1 MLVDVISGLL
11 ATAGLFVPLSQAIK
25 VPYAVIL
32 AGLGLLFRSL
42 NRRNGTS
49 FCLRWGRLSS
59 ELGQWC
65 NIADI
70 ILRNYSFSFSP
81 CACFRSSPVV
91 QITAF
96 VGRYERCQICSSDVD
111 VQGTSVIV
119 PGRRKI

>member
-32 AGLGLLFRSL
+32 AVLGVLIGSF
-42 NRRNGTS
+42 NRRNGTN
-49 FCLRWGRLSS
+49 FRHRWGRLSS
-59 ELGQWC
+59 ELDQYC
-65 NIADI
+65 NIADV

-91 QITAF
+91 QCVALD
-96 VGRYERCQICSSDVD
+96 GRYGRCQICSSDVD
-111 VQGTSVIV
+111 VQGTSIKV